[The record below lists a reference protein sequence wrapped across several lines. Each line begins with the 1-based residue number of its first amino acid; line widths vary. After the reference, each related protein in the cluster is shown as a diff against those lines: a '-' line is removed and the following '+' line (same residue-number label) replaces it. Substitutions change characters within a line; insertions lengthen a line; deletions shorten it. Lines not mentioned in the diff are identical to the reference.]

1 MYYIVETDKSVSRAT
16 VDLET
21 AVKKHGF
28 GVLHVHDLKQ
38 TLANKGFTLPSEC
51 RIYEICQPAQA
62 LKVLTADMNLNM
74 ALPCRVSVYEQNGRT
89 RIGTIR
95 PTEMLGLL
103 SEDSALAAIAHEVDT
118 TIEAIIDEAAAT

>member
-1 MYYIVETDKSVSRAT
+1 MYYIVDTDKSVDRAT
-16 VDLET
+16 ADLEA
-21 AVKKHGF
+21 AVQKHGF
-28 GVLHVHDLKQ
+28 GILHVHDLRQ
-38 TLANKGFTLPSEC
+38 TLAKKGYTLPAEC
-51 RIYEICQPAQA
+51 RVYEICQPAQA

-103 SEDSALAAIAHEVDT
+103 SEDSALAAIAKEVDT